1 MILKLFKKY
10 MADNNILKTD
20 FNEEVK
26 IKDLK
31 LNNFSY
37 IVFCYDKKDFYHM
50 VPIIN
55 NTVYDKNLDCLD
67 LYVIAIYQK
76 K

>member
-76 K
+76 M